1 MKKRKTVKSIED
13 YFMFDY
19 IDINIDGDSA
29 IFRLNNYCG
38 QILLEGK
45 IDFVIAAEDIKYVD
59 GKLLAVKKHGQ
70 WGVVHRNELTK
81 WIIKPRYECITYLYD
96 TYFLVGKQHKKG
108 IINSNNEVIVPFIY
122 DLIFTIDIDANKF
135 IARMNGKDG
144 IIDINGEVIVP
155 FIYDR
160 LDETDTDSNKFIAE
174 MNGKNGIIDINGEV
188 IVPFIYDEIY
198 QSYISENIFM
208 PIINGKYGIIDTNG
222 NPFKIDKKELTDMI
236 KLCEAKKESIYGNK
250 SNCIKDTIINIFDGE
265 EL

>member
-122 DLIFTIDIDANKF
+122 D
-135 IARMNGKDG
+135 
-144 IIDINGEVIVP
+144 
-155 FIYDR
+155 R

-208 PIINGKYGIIDTNG
+208 PRINGKYGIIDTNG